1 LANEKGLD
9 KSQAS
14 SKTAKYQV
22 ADQTQTPEFKKWFGD
37 SKVVDKEGQ
46 PLEVIHETYWN
57 ALSEPKGKAVFDKN
71 MSES

>member
-22 ADQTQTPEFKKWFGD
+22 ADDYVPTKD
-37 SKVVDKEGQ
+37 S
-46 PLEVIHETYWN
+46 T
-57 ALSEPKGKAVFDKN
+57 
-71 MSES
+71 